1 MRLMQ
6 WSPGRDFTQLQD
18 RINRLFS
25 DVSSRGG
32 EEGLMNQGSWI
43 PPVDI
48 YQNGNHEIVLKAELP
63 DMKREDIQVTV
74 DENTLT
80 IKGEKKLT
88 NEVKDDQF
96 QRIERCYG
104 TFSRSFSL
112 PPNVDATKLS
122 AEYQNGVL
130 TVKIPLRDEAKPRQI
145 EVRTAA

>member
-6 WSPGRDFTQLQD
+6 WSPGRDFVQLQD

-25 DVSSRGG
+25 DASSRGG
-32 EEGLMNQGSWI
+32 EEGLLNQGSWI

-48 YQNGNHEIVLKAELP
+48 YQNANHEIVLKAELP

-80 IKGEKKLT
+80 IQGEKKLT

-104 TFSRSFSL
+104 SFSRSFSL
-112 PPNVDATKLS
+112 PPNVDASKLS
-122 AEYQNGVL
+122 AEYKNGVL

>member
-1 MRLMQ
+1 
-6 WSPGRDFTQLQD
+6 
-18 RINRLFS
+18 
-25 DVSSRGG
+25 
-32 EEGLMNQGSWI
+32 MNQGSWI